1 MIILSLYIAFKYF
14 YFIIVKACACLW
26 GQKTTSWAGP
36 LLPPMWV
43 LRMEMEQRP
52 SVVERAR
59 YLLSR
64 LLSPLH
70 HLLLHLNVNLE
81 QVVSDVNSEKPGL
94 SFTPV
99 ILALGGWGRRVMS
112 SRPAW
117 APKCTSRNRQAGKMA
132 QKLRA
137 LVHAEDPG
145 AVLTTLMIVHNHL

>member
-1 MIILSLYIAFKYF
+1 
-14 YFIIVKACACLW
+14 
-26 GQKTTSWAGP
+26 
-36 LLPPMWV
+36 
-43 LRMEMEQRP
+43 MEQRP

-99 ILALGGWGRRVMS
+99 ILALGG
-112 SRPAW
+112 
-117 APKCTSRNRQAGKMA
+117 
-132 QKLRA
+132 
-137 LVHAEDPG
+137 
-145 AVLTTLMIVHNHL
+145 